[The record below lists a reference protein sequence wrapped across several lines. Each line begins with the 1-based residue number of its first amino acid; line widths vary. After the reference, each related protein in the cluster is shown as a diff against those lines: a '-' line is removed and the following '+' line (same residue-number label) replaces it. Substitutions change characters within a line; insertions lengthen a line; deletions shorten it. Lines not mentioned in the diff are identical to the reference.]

1 MTEGR
6 DSDEARLS
14 AAPSVDAAS
23 MPWAFTQQQPLGT
36 ADFIKEAD
44 RRGVRLRPVVL
55 RALYQEKVLEPFLY
69 VSSRQVGSVPVPIG
83 EEPRPGGT
91 HLQQLRYARDK
102 GRLCDPAGLPF
113 RPRLRFDDRKVS
125 DPPRWWNGFLYSW
138 YQLLICPELDGLLCH
153 LKGWRTSR
161 GTVIVR
167 LPDPGRQLL
176 DRAAR
181 LRTMA
186 IALAALEARYLPALD
201 PEWVHLSNADVD
213 EWQRYRDGFDP
224 VAVSTQLGYS
234 AELARRDG
242 EWLLLRAHSLDPVGN
257 SWSRL
262 MRRAPSTAWKEL
274 KDTALS
280 VLDYRIA
287 AEIFLLFYE
296 DLAARGQAEPLPDI
310 PHNGWHPLHERLS
323 DREQTLDD
331 DLTHL
336 GISPHPR
343 VVFAVE
349 GETEQVHAPLIWKE
363 LEYPDAPELMRLLLL
378 GGVDKDLQ
386 KVAALAA
393 APLVGRKF
401 EGRKP
406 TWLLLKPPTCLYI
419 AADPEGQFA
428 RDKVTNTRTAMLD
441 EIKAVLKAQGVTSAN
456 PAELD
461 ELVRIRTWSE
471 SCYEF
476 AHFTDD
482 ELAGAIE
489 AIHDDINGWTR
500 DQLVEALRYWRDKK
514 KDIKRVWKSGRW
526 DEQQQRPTGEWEY
539 DVSKIELAKALW
551 PTLKAKIDRCRTDTT
566 APIPEIAD
574 FVQDAYHLAQRWR
587 YLSFALSEDP
597 GSSDVSE

>member
-1 MTEGR
+1 MTDG
-6 DSDEARLS
+6 DSDEVQLP
-14 AAPSVDAAS
+14 AASSVDAAS
-23 MPWAFTQQQPLGT
+23 MPWAFTQHQPLGT
-36 ADFIKEAD
+36 ADLIKEAD

-55 RALYQEKVLEPFLY
+55 RALYREKVLEPFLY
-69 VSSRQVGSVPVPIG
+69 VTGRQAGSVPAPIG
-83 EEPRPGGT
+83 EEPRPDGT

-102 GRLCDPAGLPF
+102 GRLSDLASLPF

-125 DPPRWWNGFLYSW
+125 DPPRWWNGFFYSW
-138 YQLLICPELDGLLCH
+138 YQLLICPELDGPLCH

-167 LPDPGRQLL
+167 LSDPGRLLL

-181 LRTMA
+181 LRTVA
-186 IALAALEARYLPALD
+186 IALAALEARYLPGLD
-201 PEWVHLSNADVD
+201 PEWVQVSNADVD

-262 MRRAPSTAWKEL
+262 MRRAPSRAREEL
-274 KDTALS
+274 KDAALS
-280 VLDYRIA
+280 ALDYRIA
-287 AEIFLLFYE
+287 AEILLLFYE

-323 DREQTLDD
+323 DREQTLDE
-331 DLTHL
+331 DLTDL

-343 VVFAVE
+343 VVLAVE
-349 GETEQVHAPLIWKE
+349 GETEQVHVPLVWKE

-401 EGRKP
+401 EGGKP
-406 TWLLLKPPTCLYI
+406 IWLLLKPPTCLYI

-428 RDKVTNTRTAMLD
+428 HDKVTNTRTAMLG

-456 PAELD
+456 PAELG

-482 ELAGAIE
+482 ELADAIV
-489 AIHDDINGWTR
+489 AVHDDINGWTR
-500 DQLVEALRYWRDKK
+500 DELIEALRYWRDMK

-551 PTLKAKIDRCRTDTT
+551 PTLKAKIDRCRTDAT
-566 APIPEIAD
+566 APIPEIVD

-587 YLSFALSEDP
+587 YLSFGLSEDP
-597 GSSDVSE
+597 GSSGVSE